1 MSRVIGLLGA
11 GHLHVETVG
20 WQNIQ
25 TFLFNYIIIAIM
37 TIIIII
43 IVVVIIIKTT
53 VTLCSFSFRNE
64 AAFYFIINLL
74 L

>member
-1 MSRVIGLLGA
+1 VSRVIGLLGA

-37 TIIIII
+37 TIIII
-43 IVVVIIIKTT
+43 VVIIISIKTT